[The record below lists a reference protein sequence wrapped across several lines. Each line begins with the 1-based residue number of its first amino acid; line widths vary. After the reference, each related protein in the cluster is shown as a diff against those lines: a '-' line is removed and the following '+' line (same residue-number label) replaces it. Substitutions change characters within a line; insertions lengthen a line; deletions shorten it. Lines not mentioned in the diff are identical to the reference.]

1 MNDSMGPLGG
11 CSNCS
16 IKLEITMEHT
26 LIFFFID
33 ELETEK
39 QYDCYGLN
47 AYVPPQTHV
56 LKP

>member
-1 MNDSMGPLGG
+1 
-11 CSNCS
+11 
-16 IKLEITMEHT
+16 MEHT
-26 LIFFFID
+26 LILFFID

-47 AYVPPQTHV
+47 AYVPPQTDV